1 MCAGACEYR
10 FWGQCSKKYLNTG
23 IRRKDMK
30 SKQKLITIMCSMLA
44 VLLLLTACTS
54 ATPIPLAPSG
64 EHPEVPA
71 VIRQAIAERLNFD
84 LADLEIEQVEQVD
97 WPDACLG
104 LAGPDEMCAEVIT
117 PGFRLTV
124 RHNGE
129 LLQIHTDLTGA
140 QIRQAGERPQVNLS
154 PLASKLGVELDR
166 IEIQTIE
173 AVTWPDTCLGA
184 AEANELCAQVLTPG
198 YGGILTVD
206 GMQYEFRLDHSG
218 ENVRLIPGAVL
229 SARQIL
235 ATRLGVSLD
244 EVRILQIQPQEWPD
258 ACLGLDT
265 EGQLCAQVITPGYQ
279 VFLEVDN
286 TRYEY
291 RTDESGDLVVL
302 ASAPQEPVDSP
313 IIIWSFSDENG
324 CQMAHIGE
332 QDIAA
337 GPCNGPLLPGRF
349 ASPDRQARLTG
360 LAAKF
365 AAFRVET
372 QAGEVSFNGQ
382 GRITATPNQQRMI
395 AEWSRLVAQEA
406 ISGRSG
412 ASWVPVFT
420 WDREGG
426 IAGFCDHLEVFA
438 SGEAYVSDC
447 RAAAGDPQDQVQLN
461 DSQLRALYSWLDN
474 YASFEHEQSDP
485 ATADGMTIRIDFFGS
500 GNIEASEGEILAIQE
515 LAAELFAQGT
525 TVQNPA
531 DLHGAIQALSS
542 YLSLLN
548 DRQYSEAVQ
557 YFAGSTEELAYF
569 NPEMDPNDAAGLFEA
584 ACTINGFVCLPVLNV
599 VDQAQVSTVDFKIT
613 VELQDRDGSPFVF
626 GPCCGADP
634 ALEPPQTQFVYT
646 VSKVDGRFLVQETPL
661 YVP

>member
-1 MCAGACEYR
+1 
-10 FWGQCSKKYLNTG
+10 
-23 IRRKDMK
+23 MK
-30 SKQKLITIMCSMLA
+30 SKQKLITIVCFMLA
-44 VLLLLTACTS
+44 VLLLLSACTS
-54 ATPIPLAPSG
+54 ATPTPLAPGG
-64 EHPEVPA
+64 EHSEVPA
-71 VIRQAIAERLNFD
+71 VIRQAIAERLNID

-104 LAGPDEMCAEVIT
+104 LPGPEEMCAEVIT
-117 PGFRLTV
+117 PGFQLV
-124 RHNGE
+124 VHSNGE
-129 LLQIHTDLTGA
+129 RYTVHTDLTGA
-140 QIRQAGERPQVNLS
+140 QIRLAGERPGVNLS
-154 PLASKLGVELDR
+154 PLASKLGVTLDQ
-166 IEIQTIE
+166 IEIQTLE
-173 AVTWPDTCLGA
+173 AVTWPDACLGV
-184 AEANELCAQVLTPG
+184 AEADELCAQVLTSG

-206 GMQYEFRLDHSG
+206 GMQYEFRLDQSG

-235 ATRLGVSLD
+235 ATRLGVSPD

-258 ACLGLDT
+258 ACLGLAT

-279 VFLEVDN
+279 VLLEVDN

-302 ASAPQEPVDSP
+302 ASGPQEPVDNP
-313 IIIWSFSDENG
+313 IIIWSFSDEND

-332 QDIAA
+332 QTLAA

-349 ASPDRQARLTG
+349 VSPDRQARLTD

-365 AAFRVET
+365 AAFQVDT
-372 QAGEVSFNGQ
+372 QAGEVSFKGQ
-382 GRITATPNQQRMI
+382 GQITATLSQQRMI

-406 ISGRSG
+406 IFGRSG
-412 ASWVPVFT
+412 ASWGLVFT

-426 IAGFCDHLEVFA
+426 IAGFCDHVEVFA

-447 RAAAGDPQDQVQLN
+447 KATAGDPQGQVQLN
-461 DSQLRALYSWLDN
+461 DSQLRALYGWLDN
-474 YASFEHEQSDP
+474 YTSFEHEQSDP
-485 ATADGMTIRIDFFGS
+485 ATADGMTTRIVFFGS
-500 GNIEASEGEILAIQE
+500 GNIEAGDGEMLAIQE
-515 LAAELFAQGT
+515 LAAELFAQAT
-525 TVQNPA
+525 TVQNSA
-531 DLHGAIQALSS
+531 DIHGAIQALSS
-542 YLSLLN
+542 YLSHLN
-548 DRQYSEAVQ
+548 DGQYTEAVQ
-557 YFAGSTEELAYF
+557 YFAGSTAELAYF

-599 VDQAQVSTVDFKIT
+599 VDQAQVSAVDFKIT

-646 VSKVDGRFLVQETPL
+646 VRKVDGRFLVQETPL